1 MTLFNYGECD
11 CCKNQKKD
19 VSFTLYNILPA
30 NVCDKISDYNVY
42 CNQCCI
48 TRDLEQFFVEENKD
62 KGYTKFQLQ
71 LKILYEAPAEV
82 SNMFLS

>member
-1 MTLFNYGECD
+1 MGVIVV
-11 CCKNQKKD
+11 KNQKKD
-19 VSFTLYNILPA
+19 VSFTLYNIVPA

-48 TRDLEQFFVEENKD
+48 TRGLEKFFVEENKD

-71 LKILYEAPAEV
+71 LENLY
-82 SNMFLS
+82 